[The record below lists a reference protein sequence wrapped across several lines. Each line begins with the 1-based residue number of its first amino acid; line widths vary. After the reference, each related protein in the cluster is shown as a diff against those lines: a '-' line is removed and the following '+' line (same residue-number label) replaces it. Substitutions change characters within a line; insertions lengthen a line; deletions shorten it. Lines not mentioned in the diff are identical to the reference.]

1 MVRRPVWF
9 VFGLSDI
16 ASQEKGSLVAI
27 KSVNVTKLSQ
37 KLRQNLDEE
46 VKILR
51 KLHHPHIVALF
62 DCLES
67 KTQVHLMMEFCELG
81 DLSTFIKKRS
91 SLGEH
96 ETTQDMIKKY
106 PNPAVGG
113 LNEVV
118 CRHFLKQIASAIK
131 YLHERSFLHRDI
143 KPQNLLLSPPP
154 LWYEKHRTGRMPLM
168 VDKDTEKTPVGLP
181 SLPLLKVADF
191 GFARFLPSLSLA
203 ETLCGSPLYMAP
215 EILGYK
221 KYDNKADLWSVGAV
235 LHEMVVGKPPF
246 RANNHVEL
254 LKKIENAHDK
264 IRFPESL
271 VLTSEM
277 KVAIRSLLRKDP
289 LDRIGYEKF
298 FALDAVVDDIP
309 GLVDED
315 KVVNQTENQS
325 KPSDSGPAENQSP
338 LASPTPQATE
348 DIATTSKPR
357 RLSTQAALP
366 RTPPKNS
373 PQVHTSASPAN
384 EDPTPKPKDRK
395 ISEQAEKQRDDQQ
408 QPTSMLRE
416 HLRAEHPKHDEKS
429 LKEIQERAA
438 NDVAFERDYVLV
450 EKRSVEVNA
459 LADELGLQAGY
470 QAHQGAMVRRATT
483 SGTPL
488 SSTAPHA
495 TSTRAMQIVGRPS
508 QFHQRGPS
516 YDRRYGQSPTSAAS
530 SAIAKALTM
539 AQNRLFGV
547 GYSPPS
553 GKSSPYG
560 YAAFP
565 TYPTAESGLLFDSSK
580 TLDRTDEDTRVALRM
595 EDLATRSDVV
605 WGFAEVKYQQ
615 LVPATPAGTHGL
627 GIASKGAEDDDLT
640 VDAIVAIAEEALVLY
655 VKALAILA
663 KAMDLAGS
671 WWGQKNRGEI
681 MGEFPRSLPARTNN
695 SPAVFVQRINSVV
708 QWCRNRFNDCLE
720 KSEFVGRKL
729 IDAQHRLPLDHP
741 GHPSNHPSMSERSSG
756 SANAVGTSST
766 ENITLTSGVTAE
778 KLMYDR
784 ALEMSKTA
792 AVNEL
797 VNADLEGGEVSYR
810 TAIYMLQAILEGDDD
825 VPRRGSKRA
834 DNELVNGL
842 ESEDRAT
849 VQKRKRDKNLE
860 K

>member
-1 MVRRPVWF
+1 
-9 VFGLSDI
+9 
-16 ASQEKGSLVAI
+16 
-27 KSVNVTKLSQ
+27 
-37 KLRQNLDEE
+37 
-46 VKILR
+46 
-51 KLHHPHIVALF
+51 
-62 DCLES
+62 
-67 KTQVHLMMEFCELG
+67 
-81 DLSTFIKKRS
+81 
-91 SLGEH
+91 
-96 ETTQDMIKKY
+96 
-106 PNPAVGG
+106 
-113 LNEVV
+113 
-118 CRHFLKQIASAIK
+118 
-131 YLHERSFLHRDI
+131 
-143 KPQNLLLSPPP
+143 
-154 LWYEKHRTGRMPLM
+154 M
-168 VDKDTEKTPVGLP
+168 VDRDSEKNPVGLP

-271 VLTSEM
+271 SLSSEM
-277 KVAIRSLLRKDP
+277 KAAIRALLRKDP
-289 LDRIGYEKF
+289 LDRIGYEQF
-298 FALDAVVDDIP
+298 FALEAVVDEIP
-309 GLVDED
+309 GLADED
-315 KVVNQTENQS
+315 R
-325 KPSDSGPAENQSP
+325 PSVIKAPAHRAKTPDTGPNSGMLGTQEDVHADPSAPVSNEPTSP
-338 LASPTPQATE
+338 DELPSTDRPLSRRPSSHTAVPKTLPKNAAPGQISPPTDEALTPKSRERKLTPTGHVTAPSRQQE
-348 DIATTSKPR
+348 RATTSETGVVDK
-357 RLSTQAALP
+357 
-366 RTPPKNS
+366 
-373 PQVHTSASPAN
+373 H
-384 EDPTPKPKDRK
+384 
-395 ISEQAEKQRDDQQ
+395 RDNQ
-408 QPTSMLRE
+408 QPTASMLRE
-416 HLRAEHPKHDEKS
+416 HLDRERRKPDEKS
-429 LKEIQERAA
+429 LREIREKAA
-438 NDVAFERDYVLV
+438 QDIAFERDYVLV

-483 SGTPL
+483 AGTPL
-488 SSTAPHA
+488 SSTAPHSA
-495 TSTRAMQIVGRPS
+495 TTRAMQIVGRKSPH
-508 QFHQRGPS
+508 HQRTGS
-516 YDRRYGQSPTSAAS
+516 YERRYGQSPTSAAT
-530 SAIAKALTM
+530 SAIAKALNM
-539 AQNRLFGV
+539 AHNRLFGV

-553 GKSSPYG
+553 GKGPSPPRG

-565 TYPTAESGLLFDSSK
+565 TYPTAESGLLPMLEGSK
-580 TLDRTDEDTRVALRM
+580 LLDRTDEDTRVALRL

-615 LVPATPAGTHGL
+615 LLPATPAGMNGL
-627 GIASKGAEDDDLT
+627 GIAAQSKRGEEGAPVDDDDLT

-663 KAMDLAGS
+663 KAMDLAGT

-681 MGEFPRSLPARTNN
+681 MGELPRSLPARTSN

-708 QWCRNRFNDCLE
+708 QWSRNRFNDCLE

-729 IDAQHRLPLDHP
+729 VDAQQRLPPDHP
-741 GHPSNHPSMSERSSG
+741 GHPTNHPPTSERSSG
-756 SANAVGTSST
+756 SATGVGSTST

-825 VPRRGSKRA
+825 VGKRSSGSKWDTRA
-834 DNELVNGL
+834 DNEIVNGL

-849 VQKRKRDKNLE
+849 VQKRKFQYPAGTSPACY
-860 K
+860 